1 VTSRT
6 TELLR
11 GLGIGATAGA
21 LTVALTL
28 GVPSGFLVAAIVG
41 LATTLG
47 LPCPDCQ
54 RRGGHRLDCPSRRL
68 GTRWP

>member
-1 VTSRT
+1 MTPRT
-6 TELLR
+6 HELLR

-21 LTVALTL
+21 LTAAVTLNVPSAFLAAALLAL
-28 GVPSGFLVAAIVG
+28 GV
-41 LATTLG
+41 TLG